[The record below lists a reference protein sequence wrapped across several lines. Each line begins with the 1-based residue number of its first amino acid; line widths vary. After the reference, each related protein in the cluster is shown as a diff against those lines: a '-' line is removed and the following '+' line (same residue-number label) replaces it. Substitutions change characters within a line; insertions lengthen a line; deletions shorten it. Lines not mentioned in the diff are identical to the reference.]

1 MKVYIDTSALNR
13 IFDDQLQTRIYI
25 ESSSMLI
32 VFKLIDSGV
41 IEFVTSDVCLFE
53 NSSNPY
59 EERRAFV
66 NLCIQKAKHIQT
78 IYEGVLTRAQEIEK
92 QQIKGIDALHLASA
106 EELKAD
112 YFLTCD
118 DIILKRYKGS
128 LKIQNPADFVL
139 DFLREEAKNDSQ
151 N

>member
-1 MKVYIDTSALNR
+1 M
-13 IFDDQLQTRIYI
+13 
-25 ESSSMLI
+25 
-32 VFKLIDSGV
+32 LIDSGV

-66 NLCIQKAKHIQT
+66 NLCIQKAKHIQA
-78 IYEGVLTRAQEIEK
+78 IHERILRRAQEIEK

-118 DIILKRYKGS
+118 DIILKKYKGL
-128 LKIQNPADFVL
+128 LKMQNPADFVINL
-139 DFLREEAKNDSQ
+139 LLRFS
-151 N
+151 